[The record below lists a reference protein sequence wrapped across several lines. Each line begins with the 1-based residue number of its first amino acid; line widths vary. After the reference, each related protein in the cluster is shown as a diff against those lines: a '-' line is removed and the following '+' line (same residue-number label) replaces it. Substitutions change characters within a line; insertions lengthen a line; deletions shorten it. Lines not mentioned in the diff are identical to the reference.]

1 MKDIFAVIADNLITV
16 MQSMAVLLLE
26 MAYGNKD
33 MKASDPSMTSS
44 IKKLIRW
51 LRAMQHND
59 PVAARAYKVTW
70 KILKACA
77 PTLQAQANDLLAM
90 EEEDAPPTNSYQN
103 PSAAYDNPGTAHW
116 PQAEPFD
123 SAMEDTGSFDPQL
136 FSQSSYDAIA
146 GYPYDSNTFYEADQ
160 NPIPMV
166 FGNPFFTS
174 FDQGA
179 PVVDI
184 QDLWASQVTSSTH
197 GTNLS
202 QLNIRQDQHE
212 IPQDSAMDFSP
223 RQQHFS
229 RQPPHQ

>member
-1 MKDIFAVIADNLITV
+1 MKDICAIFADNLIAV

-33 MKASDPSMTSS
+33 MRDSDPSMTTS
-44 IKKLIRW
+44 IRKLIRW
-51 LRAMQHND
+51 LRAMQQND

-90 EEEDAPPTNSYQN
+90 EEEDAPLTTSYQN

-116 PQAEPFD
+116 SQTEPFD
-123 SAMEDTGSFDPQL
+123 SAMEDTGTFDPQM
-136 FSQSSYDAIA
+136 FPQSSYDAMA
-146 GYPYDSNTFYEADQ
+146 GYPYDSNAFYPVDQ

-184 QDLWASQVTSSTH
+184 QDLWANQVTSSTY

-202 QLNIRQDQHE
+202 ELNIAQDQHG
-212 IPQDSAMDFSP
+212 IPQDSEMDFSP
-223 RQQHFS
+223 RQQHFP